1 MDNWYIQFGNSSY
14 PYLFALAFLL
24 IAVSALYYR
33 RTIPQ
38 LSLGMKFFLF
48 AFRSLAIILIILFL
62 CFPTLI
68 LTETRSTGEK
78 LAILIDRS
86 GSMEFE
92 EEEAQSRLSEVKN
105 TLESKVLPNLNKE
118 LLIYSFS
125 DSILSHQEIAEI
137 SPDSNLTALGNA
149 IKALRNSD
157 NALDIGGILIV
168 SDGNSNLGSDA
179 LHEALRADIP
189 ISAIG
194 IGDTIPIPDISVE
207 DIKAPEIVYR
217 GEEIDLTA
225 ILKSDVEDEITANL
239 SLYQEKK
246 RIKSQTV
253 MLPGGGAEKEV
264 QLSIDA
270 DSIGK
275 FSYRLS
281 INSDFK
287 EQFTKNNARSIS
299 VQVLKDRLKILLIA
313 EKPNWEYSFLKREL
327 LTNDKY
333 QVSSY
338 IPGPGNRIIESP
350 ETTELDVYDC
360 VILIGCGV
368 ETYNRFGR
376 GIGNLYGSGNLN
388 AAFLLSPNSVQN
400 PFRRI
405 LRQIDLIFE
414 GASPIAQ
421 NGQFIPDVVNENIP
435 DPLLR
440 LPKGESHN
448 QFADMPPL
456 QYQLLMLQPAEQ
468 WDIVMN
474 GHTDDGRVSPLL
486 MKSTTSGNRL
496 VVINGGPI
504 WRWHFYMNRKDEQDK
519 KYSHL
524 INNMVTWLTVA
535 GQTKPI
541 DLDTDKSLYTSGEQV
556 KFRGRILDE
565 NYRPIGE
572 SSLIVKL
579 RDESGNE
586 INFELAKREEG
597 NFEGSPGRL
606 TAGSYDYR
614 AYAVVSG
621 DTIETLDGRFQVEQF
636 SEEYRTITA
645 NRKLLREI
653 ADVSGGV
660 YWDIEDDVKNPLP
673 IKQDSITEKDPINLA
688 SLPAALIAALLLL
701 VVEWAIRKRKQLP

>member
-24 IAVSALYYR
+24 IALSAFYYR

-38 LSLGMKFFLF
+38 LSFGMRVFLF
-48 AFRSLAIILIILFL
+48 ALRSLAIILVIIFL
-62 CFPTLI
+62 CFPSLI
-68 LTETRSTGEK
+68 LTETRSTGDK

-92 EEEAQSRLSEVKN
+92 EQAQSRLTEVKSS
-105 TLESKVLPNLNKE
+105 LESKVLPKLDKE
-118 LLIYSFS
+118 ALIYSFS
-125 DSILSHQEIAEI
+125 DSILNHRTVDEI

-179 LHEALRADIP
+179 LREALRADIP

-194 IGDTIPIPDISVE
+194 VGDTIPIPDISVE
-207 DIKAPEIVYR
+207 DIRAPEIVYR
-217 GEEIDLTA
+217 GEEIDITA
-225 ILKSDVEDEITANL
+225 ILKSDIEDEITANL
-239 SLYQEKK
+239 SLYQGKK
-246 RIKSQTV
+246 RIKTQTV

-264 QLSIDA
+264 ELSVDA
-270 DSIGK
+270 DSVGQ
-275 FSYRLS
+275 FNYRLS
-281 INSDFK
+281 ISSDFK
-287 EQFTKNNARSIS
+287 EQFTKNNTRSLSI
-299 VQVLKDRLKILLIA
+299 QVLKDRLKILLVA
-313 EKPNWEYSFLKREL
+313 EKPGWEYSFLKREL

-338 IPGPGNRIIESP
+338 VPGPGNRMIESP
-350 ETTELDVYDC
+350 ETVELDAYDC
-360 VILIGCGV
+360 VILIGCGA

-376 GIGNLYGSGNLN
+376 DIGNLYGSGNLN
-388 AAFLLSPNSVQN
+388 AAFFLSPNSAQN

-405 LRQIDLIFE
+405 LRQTELIYE

-440 LPKGESHN
+440 LPDGEKHN
-448 QFADMPPL
+448 EFADMPPI
-456 QYQLLMLQPAEQ
+456 QYQILMLQPAEQ
-468 WDIVMN
+468 WDIVIN
-474 GHTDDGRVSPLL
+474 GRTEDGRISPLL
-486 MKSTTSGNRL
+486 MKSTASGNRL
-496 VVINGGPI
+496 TVFNGGPT
-504 WRWHFYMNRKDEQDK
+504 WRWHFYMNRKDEPDR

-524 INNMVTWLTVA
+524 INNIVTWLTVA

-541 DLDTDKSLYTSGEQV
+541 DLNTDKRLYMSGEQV
-556 KFRGRILDE
+556 KFRGRVLDE
-565 NYRPIGE
+565 NYRPIDR
-572 SSLIVKL
+572 SSILVKL

-586 INFELAKREEG
+586 ISFELARLDEG
-597 NFEGSPGRL
+597 NFEGSPWRL
-606 TAGSYDYR
+606 TAGSYNYR

-621 DTIETLDGRFQVEQF
+621 DTIETLDGGFQVEQF
-636 SEEYRTITA
+636 SEEYRTVTA

-653 ADVSGGV
+653 ADVSGGI
-660 YWDIEDDVKNPLP
+660 YWDIEDDAENPIPL
-673 IKQDSITEKDPINLA
+673 KQDSITEKNPINLA

-701 VVEWAIRKRKQLP
+701 VVEWAVRKRKQLP